1 MTMASFLVAW
11 ESRTKAISHKG
22 SRAVMELSHTVEKR
36 TDTIT
41 MFPQWVELYTLILSE
56 TKKLIY
62 RHSR

>member
-1 MTMASFLVAW
+1 
-11 ESRTKAISHKG
+11 
-22 SRAVMELSHTVEKR
+22 MEHSHTVEKR

-62 RHSR
+62 RHSREPHDCNILSSAFWCHVPKDF